1 VISFLKLS
9 LSKFLK
15 RPHCV
20 ILLITYFAY
29 CAFICFMEIKHHVFW
44 RDEVRAFSIA
54 KQAESLPNLLSLLRN
69 EGHPPLWYLILKSLY
84 LIFHQNW
91 VLPLASILI
100 AMVSAFLWLFF
111 APFSVL
117 ERVLF
122 LAGVFPLFEFSV
134 MARNYGISMLLMFLF
149 CTQFKERLTHP
160 YRAYLPL
167 FFLPTTN
174 AHSAILTGI
183 VVAGLFAELL
193 LKKGRR
199 VSDFIA
205 PGLVL
210 GSVGWV
216 IWTLHTN
223 TTSSVVY
230 SPGVLN
236 LDSVTHAVIQFL
248 QSPGHALI
256 ATFGHLDATYNWLFR
271 SLIMLAFGL
280 VLIRRP
286 ALLLIYLV
294 TACAFSCFSDLI
306 YPLQFRHQGV
316 FYIFWLSCVWVD
328 HSLPAAKTAWSRH
341 AVPAIV
347 VLLLVW
353 QSSIAFSTV
362 TNQFEIEQSSANL
375 VADLVHSHPELKDA
389 VLIGEPDFIMDT
401 IPYYLDNRIY
411 FPRGG
416 RYGSWILFTREWR
429 SAMTLEELSDTARLI
444 HAQTN
449 QPVVFLIGTQIRW
462 SLGSGSASRFSY
474 NQSLTWTV
482 AGLDRFSHEVKL
494 IGSFLTPTSGD
505 ESYDVYEWIGAKP

>member
-1 VISFLKLS
+1 
-9 LSKFLK
+9 
-15 RPHCV
+15 
-20 ILLITYFAY
+20 
-29 CAFICFMEIKHHVFW
+29 M
-44 RDEVRAFSIA
+44 
-54 KQAESLPNLLSLLRN
+54 
-69 EGHPPLWYLILKSLY
+69 
-84 LIFHQNW
+84 
-91 VLPLASILI
+91 
-100 AMVSAFLWLFF
+100 
-111 APFSVL
+111 
-117 ERVLF
+117 
-122 LAGVFPLFEFSV
+122 
-134 MARNYGISMLLMFLF
+134 
-149 CTQFKERLTHP
+149 
-160 YRAYLPL
+160 
-167 FFLPTTN
+167 TN

-183 VVAGLFAELL
+183 VIAGLFAELL

-236 LDSVTHAVIQFL
+236 LDSVTHAVIQFV

-353 QSSIAFSTV
+353 QSSVAFSTV
-362 TNQFEIEQSSANL
+362 TNQFGIEQSSANL

-505 ESYDVYEWIGAKP
+505 ESYDVYEWTGAKP